1 MKASLPNK
9 NNYISM
15 KNINLLILFMM
26 TNIYAQAQHK
36 LVGQVTNKEGGSIS
50 GATISIENSEIATV
64 SDSIGQF
71 VIPNVGKQKLN
82 LLITA
87 IGYQTLKKTVFTTDS
102 TLLFKLLADNLHL
115 NEVVVSATRYGVN
128 KKEAPVIVQVLGPK
142 LFQATQ
148 SVAMSETLNYQPG
161 VRVEN
166 NCQNC
171 GFSQVRLNG
180 LEGAYSQIL
189 INSRSVFSA
198 LNSVYGLDQLPTSM
212 IDRIEV
218 VRSGGSA
225 LFGANAIA
233 GTINIITKDPVENDW
248 QIKSTNSL
256 IGGQS
261 WDNTIDFN
269 TSFVDEDLITGVT
282 FYGMHRDRQPY
293 DKNDD
298 GFSEIT
304 QLKNTTFGSK
314 AFFKPSEFNKITLDL
329 STIHEFRRGG
339 DQFTKSP
346 HFTAITEQL
355 ETSSLIG
362 GLTYDHYL
370 ANYKQKIS
378 VYASG
383 QKTTRKSFYGGLG
396 DAPTTT
402 DSLRAANSYGDT
414 DDVSFVT
421 GTQYTNSFDEDVFTG
436 GIEFNYNNTNDQIPG
451 YQRIIDQKTK
461 GIGTYAQ
468 YEWKPLAS
476 FKALIGMRYDYIF
489 VDGSYQLQQTERN
502 SQKNFGSWN
511 PRLTILYDIHDNI
524 QFRGGYARGFR
535 APQAFNEDM
544 HVTSIGG
551 KQVFVL
557 IGEHLKTEYSNAYT
571 GSFNFNR
578 NFGNTQTSLLVE
590 GFYTQLNNPFTT
602 VLTSESNDIMIEEMR
617 NGTDAYVY
625 GTNLELNIAPSRVFT
640 LQTGGTIQQ
649 SQFKSPQLIAEAK
662 TGQEAILSKDFLRTP
677 NVYGYLNA
685 NWKATQKFTVDLTGV
700 YTGKMM
706 ISHIQQQIMSLK
718 KTTDFIELN
727 ARLGYT
733 FAIHKDFNLE
743 IFAGVQNM
751 FNAFQKDFDT
761 GANRDSNYI
770 YGPTKPRTLTFG
782 IKIGHFH

>member
-1 MKASLPNK
+1 MH
-9 NNYISM
+9 
-15 KNINLLILFMM
+15 
-26 TNIYAQAQHK
+26 TYAQHTLK
-36 LVGQVTNKEGGSIS
+36 GKINNIEGTAIL
-50 GATISIENSEIATV
+50 GATISIENSNYSTV
-64 SDSIGQF
+64 SDTAGNFIF
-71 VIPNVGKQKLN
+71 PKLDKQKYN
-82 LLITA
+82 VQINA
-87 IGYQTLKKTVFTTDS
+87 IGYQTLKQTVTLTDS
-102 TLLFKLLADNLHL
+102 ILLFTLRKDNLQL
-115 NEVVVSATRYGVN
+115 NEVVVSATRYGVS

-256 IGGQS
+256 IGGSS
-261 WDNTIDFN
+261 WDNTVDFN
-269 TSFVDEDLITGVT
+269 TSYVDEDLKTGVT
-282 FYGMHRDRQPY
+282 FYGMHRNRQPF
-293 DKNDD
+293 DKNKD

-304 QLKNTTFGSK
+304 ELNNTTFGTK
-314 AFFKPSEFNKITLDL
+314 AFFKPSDVNKITVDF
-329 STIHEFRRGG
+329 STIQEFRRGG
-339 DQFTKSP
+339 DQFNKSP

-355 ETSSLIG
+355 ETNSLIG
-362 GLTYDHYL
+362 GITYDHYL
-370 ANYKQKIS
+370 ADYNQKIS
-378 VYASG
+378 AYASG
-383 QKTTRKSFYGGLG
+383 QKTKRKSFYGGLG
-396 DAPTTT
+396 ASPTAV

-414 DDVSFVT
+414 DDISFVT
-421 GTQYTNSFDEDVFTG
+421 GTQYTNNFEEDVFTS
-436 GIEFNYNNTNDQIPG
+436 GIEFTYNKTNDQIPG
-451 YQRIIDQKTK
+451 YQRIIDQNTK

-468 YEWKPLAS
+468 YEWKPMDS

-489 VDGSYQLQQTERN
+489 VDGNYKLQQVERS

-511 PRLTILYDIHDNI
+511 PRLTILYDINSNI

-557 IGEHLKTEYSNAYT
+557 IGENLKTEYSNAYT
-571 GSFNFNR
+571 GSFNFSK

-625 GTNLELNIAPSRVFT
+625 GTNLELNVAPSSVFS
-640 LQTGGTIQQ
+640 LQAGGTIQRSKFQ
-649 SQFKSPQLIAEAK
+649 SEQLIAEAK
-662 TGQEAILSKDFLRTP
+662 PGQEAILSKDFLRTP

-685 NWKATQKFTVDLTGV
+685 NWKATKKFAVDVTGV
-700 YTGKMM
+700 YTGKMK
-706 ISHIQQQIMSLK
+706 ISHIQQDIMTLK
-718 KTTDFIELN
+718 DTRDFIELN
-727 ARLGYT
+727 TRLGYT

-743 IFAGVQNM
+743 LFAGVQNM

-761 GANRDSNYI
+761 GANRDSNYV
-770 YGPTKPRTLTFG
+770 YGPTKPRTITFG
-782 IKIGHFH
+782 VKIGHFH

>member
-1 MKASLPNK
+1 
-9 NNYISM
+9 M
-15 KNINLLILFMM
+15 KNIQLLICFMLISIH
-26 TNIYAQAQHK
+26 TYAQHTLK
-36 LVGQVTNKEGGSIS
+36 GKISNHEGKAIS
-50 GATISIENSEIATV
+50 GATISLENGTHTTV
-64 SDSIGQF
+64 SDTSGNFELQKITGQKQSIQ
-71 VIPNVGKQKLN
+71 IS
-82 LLITA
+82 A
-87 IGYQTLKKTVFTTDS
+87 IGYQTLKQTVLPSDTIIP
-102 TLLFKLLADNLHL
+102 FKLNRDNLHL
-115 NEVVVSATRYGVN
+115 NEVVVSATRYGVS

-256 IGGQS
+256 IGGSS
-261 WDNTIDFN
+261 WDNTVDFN
-269 TSFVDEDLITGVT
+269 TSYVDEDLKTGVT
-282 FYGMHRDRQPY
+282 FYGMHRNRQPF
-293 DKNDD
+293 DKNKD

-304 QLKNTTFGSK
+304 KLNNTTFGTK
-314 AFFKPSEFNKITLDL
+314 AFFKPSDVNKITVDF
-329 STIHEFRRGG
+329 STIQEFRRGG
-339 DQFTKSP
+339 DQFNKAP

-362 GLTYDHYL
+362 GITYDHYL
-370 ANYKQKIS
+370 SDYKQKIS

-383 QKTTRKSFYGGLG
+383 QKTTRKSFYGGLSE
-396 DAPTTT
+396 APTAT

-414 DDVSFVT
+414 DDISFVT
-421 GTQYTNSFDEDVFTG
+421 GTQYTNNFDEDVFTG
-436 GIEFNYNNTNDQIPG
+436 GIEFNYNKTNDQIPG

-468 YEWKPLAS
+468 YEWKPISS

-489 VDGSYQLQQTERN
+489 VDGSYQLQQVERS

-511 PRLTILYDIHDNI
+511 PRLTILYDINNHI

-557 IGEHLKTEYSNAYT
+557 IGEDLKTEYSNAYT
-571 GSFNFNR
+571 GSFNLSR

-602 VLTSESNDIMIEEMR
+602 VLKSESNDIMIEEMR
-617 NGTDAYVY
+617 NGTDAYVF
-625 GTNLELNIAPSRVFT
+625 GTNVELNIAPSSIFS
-640 LQTGGTIQQ
+640 LQAGGTIQRSRFQ
-649 SQFKSPQLIAEAK
+649 AAQLIAEAK
-662 TGQEAILSKDFLRTP
+662 PGQEAIMSKDFLRTP

-685 NWKATQKFTVDLTGV
+685 NWKATEKFAVDVTGV
-700 YTGKMM
+700 YTGDMK
-706 ISHIQQQIMSLK
+706 ISHIQQEIMTLK
-718 KTTDFIELN
+718 NTHDFMELN
-727 ARLGYT
+727 LRLGYT

-743 IFAGVQNM
+743 LFGGVQNM
-751 FNAFQKDFDT
+751 FNAFQKDFDR

-770 YGPTKPRTLTFG
+770 YGPTKPRTITFG

>member
-1 MKASLPNK
+1 ML
-9 NNYISM
+9 IS
-15 KNINLLILFMM
+15 IH
-26 TNIYAQAQHK
+26 TYAQHTLK
-36 LVGQVTNKEGGSIS
+36 GKISNHEGKAIS
-50 GATISIENSEIATV
+50 GATISLENGTHTTV
-64 SDSIGQF
+64 SDTSGNFELQKITGQKQSIQ
-71 VIPNVGKQKLN
+71 IS
-82 LLITA
+82 A
-87 IGYQTLKKTVFTTDS
+87 IGYQTLKQTVLPSDTIIP
-102 TLLFKLLADNLHL
+102 FKLNTDNLHL
-115 NEVVVSATRYGVN
+115 HEVVVSATRYGVS

-256 IGGQS
+256 IGGSS
-261 WDNTIDFN
+261 WDNTVDFN
-269 TSFVDEDLITGVT
+269 TSYVDEDLKTGVT
-282 FYGMHRDRQPY
+282 FYGMHRNRQPF
-293 DKNDD
+293 DRNKD

-304 QLKNTTFGSK
+304 KLNNTTFGTK
-314 AFFKPSEFNKITLDL
+314 AFFKPSDVNKITVDF
-329 STIHEFRRGG
+329 STIQEFRRGG
-339 DQFTKSP
+339 DQFNKAP

-362 GLTYDHYL
+362 GITYDHYL
-370 ANYKQKIS
+370 SDYKQKIS

-396 DAPTTT
+396 EAPTAT

-421 GTQYTNSFDEDVFTG
+421 GTQYTNNFDDDVFTG
-436 GIEFNYNNTNDQIPG
+436 GIEFNYNKTNDQIPG

-468 YEWKPLAS
+468 YEWKPISS

-489 VDGSYQLQQTERN
+489 VDGSYQLQQVERS

-511 PRLTILYDIHDNI
+511 PRLTILYDINNHI

-557 IGEHLKTEYSNAYT
+557 IGEDLKTEYSNAYT
-571 GSFNFNR
+571 GSFNLSR

-602 VLTSESNDIMIEEMR
+602 VLKSESNDIMIEEMR
-617 NGTDAYVY
+617 NGTDAYVF
-625 GTNLELNIAPSRVFT
+625 GTNVELNIAPSSIFS
-640 LQTGGTIQQ
+640 LQAGGTIQRSRFQ
-649 SQFKSPQLIAEAK
+649 SEQLIAEAK
-662 TGQEAILSKDFLRTP
+662 PGQEAIMSKDFLRTP

-685 NWKATQKFTVDLTGV
+685 NWKATEKFAVDVTGV
-700 YTGKMM
+700 YTGDMK
-706 ISHIQQQIMSLK
+706 ISHIQQEIMTLK
-718 KTTDFIELN
+718 NTHDFMELN
-727 ARLGYT
+727 LRLGYT

-743 IFAGVQNM
+743 LFGGVQNM
-751 FNAFQKDFDT
+751 FNAFQKDFDR

-770 YGPTKPRTLTFG
+770 YGPTKPRTITFG

>member
-1 MKASLPNK
+1 
-9 NNYISM
+9 M
-15 KNINLLILFMM
+15 KNIQLLICFMLISIH
-26 TNIYAQAQHK
+26 TYAQHTLK
-36 LVGQVTNKEGGSIS
+36 GKISNHEGKAIS
-50 GATISIENSEIATV
+50 GATISLENGTHTTV
-64 SDSIGQF
+64 SDTSGNFELQKITGQKQSIQ
-71 VIPNVGKQKLN
+71 IS
-82 LLITA
+82 A
-87 IGYQTLKKTVFTTDS
+87 IGYQTLKQTVLPSDTIIP
-102 TLLFKLLADNLHL
+102 FKLNTDNLHL
-115 NEVVVSATRYGVN
+115 NEVVVSATRYGVS

-256 IGGQS
+256 IGGSS
-261 WDNTIDFN
+261 WDNTVDFN
-269 TSFVDEDLITGVT
+269 TSYVDEDLKTGVT
-282 FYGMHRDRQPY
+282 FYGMHRNRQPF
-293 DKNDD
+293 DKNKD

-304 QLKNTTFGSK
+304 KLNNTTFGTK
-314 AFFKPSEFNKITLDL
+314 AFFKPSDVNKITVDF
-329 STIHEFRRGG
+329 STIQEFRRGG
-339 DQFTKSP
+339 DQFNKAP

-362 GLTYDHYL
+362 GITYDHYL
-370 ANYKQKIS
+370 SDYKQKIS

-396 DAPTTT
+396 EAPTAT

-421 GTQYTNSFDEDVFTG
+421 GTQYTNNFDDDVFTG
-436 GIEFNYNNTNDQIPG
+436 GIEFNYNKTNDQIPG

-468 YEWKPLAS
+468 YEWKPISS

-489 VDGSYQLQQTERN
+489 VDGSYQLQQVERS

-511 PRLTILYDIHDNI
+511 PRLTILYDINNNI

-557 IGEHLKTEYSNAYT
+557 IGEDLKTEYSNAYT
-571 GSFNFNR
+571 GSFNLSR

-602 VLTSESNDIMIEEMR
+602 VLKSESNDIMIEEMR
-617 NGTDAYVY
+617 NGTDAYVF
-625 GTNLELNIAPSRVFT
+625 GTNVELNIAPSSIFS
-640 LQTGGTIQQ
+640 LQAGGTIQRSRFQ
-649 SQFKSPQLIAEAK
+649 SEQLIAEAK
-662 TGQEAILSKDFLRTP
+662 PGQEAIMSKDFLRTP

-685 NWKATQKFTVDLTGV
+685 NWKATERFAVDVTGV
-700 YTGKMM
+700 YTGDMK
-706 ISHIQQQIMSLK
+706 ISHIQQEIMTLK
-718 KTTDFIELN
+718 NTHDFMELN
-727 ARLGYT
+727 LRFGYT

-743 IFAGVQNM
+743 LFGGVQNM
-751 FNAFQKDFDT
+751 FNAFQKDFDR

-770 YGPTKPRTLTFG
+770 YGPTKPRTITFG

>member
-1 MKASLPNK
+1 
-9 NNYISM
+9 M
-15 KNINLLILFMM
+15 KNIQLLICFMLISIH
-26 TNIYAQAQHK
+26 TYAQHTLK
-36 LVGQVTNKEGGSIS
+36 GKISNHEGKAIS
-50 GATISIENSEIATV
+50 GATISLENGTHTTV
-64 SDSIGQF
+64 SDTSGNFELQKITGQKQSIQ
-71 VIPNVGKQKLN
+71 IS
-82 LLITA
+82 A
-87 IGYQTLKKTVFTTDS
+87 IGYQTLKQTVLPSDTIIP
-102 TLLFKLLADNLHL
+102 FKLNADNLHL
-115 NEVVVSATRYGVN
+115 HEVVVSATRYGVS

-256 IGGQS
+256 IGGSS
-261 WDNTIDFN
+261 WDNTVDFN
-269 TSFVDEDLITGVT
+269 TSYVDEDLKTGVT
-282 FYGMHRDRQPY
+282 FYGMHRNRQPF
-293 DKNDD
+293 DKNKD

-304 QLKNTTFGSK
+304 KLNNTTFGTK
-314 AFFKPSEFNKITLDL
+314 AFFKPSDVNKITVDF
-329 STIHEFRRGG
+329 STIQEFRRGG
-339 DQFTKSP
+339 DQFNKAP

-362 GLTYDHYL
+362 GITYDHYL
-370 ANYKQKIS
+370 SDYKQKIS

-383 QKTTRKSFYGGLG
+383 QKATRKSFYGGLSE
-396 DAPTTT
+396 APTAT

-414 DDVSFVT
+414 DDISFVT
-421 GTQYTNSFDEDVFTG
+421 GTQYTNNFDEDVFTG
-436 GIEFNYNNTNDQIPG
+436 GIEFNYNKTNDQIPG

-468 YEWKPLAS
+468 YEWKPISS

-489 VDGSYQLQQTERN
+489 VDGSYQLQQVERS

-511 PRLTILYDIHDNI
+511 PRLTILYDINNNI

-557 IGEHLKTEYSNAYT
+557 IGEDLKTEYSNAYT
-571 GSFNFNR
+571 GSFNLSR

-602 VLTSESNDIMIEEMR
+602 VLKSESNDIMIEEMR
-617 NGTDAYVY
+617 NGTDAYVF
-625 GTNLELNIAPSRVFT
+625 GTNVELNIAPSSIFS
-640 LQTGGTIQQ
+640 LQAGGTIQRSRFQ
-649 SQFKSPQLIAEAK
+649 SEQLIAEAK
-662 TGQEAILSKDFLRTP
+662 PGQEAIMSKDFLRTP

-685 NWKATQKFTVDLTGV
+685 NWKATERFAVDVTGV
-700 YTGKMM
+700 YTGDMK
-706 ISHIQQQIMSLK
+706 ISHIQQEIMTLK
-718 KTTDFIELN
+718 NTHDFMELN
-727 ARLGYT
+727 LRLGYT

-743 IFAGVQNM
+743 LFGGVQNM
-751 FNAFQKDFDT
+751 FNAFQKDFDR

-770 YGPTKPRTLTFG
+770 YGPTKPRTITFG

>member
-1 MKASLPNK
+1 
-9 NNYISM
+9 M
-15 KNINLLILFMM
+15 KNINLLVLLMIMINM
-26 TNIYAQAQHK
+26 YTYAQHTLK
-36 LVGQVTNKEGGSIS
+36 GKVINNEGTAIS
-50 GATISIENSEIATV
+50 GATISIENGDQITF
-64 SDSIGQF
+64 SDTSGNFVFQELDKQRQSIQF
-71 VIPNVGKQKLN
+71 KAV
-82 LLITA
+82 
-87 IGYQTLKKTVFTTDS
+87 GYQTLKQTIFLTDS
-102 TLLFKLLADNLHL
+102 TVHFRLNTDNLHL
-115 NEVVVSATRYGVN
+115 NEVVVSATRYGVS

-233 GTINIITKDPVENDW
+233 GTINIITKEPVENDW

-256 IGGQS
+256 IGGSS
-261 WDNTIDFN
+261 WDNTVDFN
-269 TSFVDEDLITGVT
+269 TSYVDEDLKTGVT
-282 FYGMHRDRQPY
+282 FYGMHRNRQPY
-293 DKNDD
+293 DKNKD

-304 QLKNTTFGSK
+304 ELNNTTFGTK
-314 AFFKPSEFNKITLDL
+314 AFFKPSDVNKITVDF
-329 STIHEFRRGG
+329 STVQEFRRGG
-339 DQFTKSP
+339 DQFNKSP

-355 ETSSLIG
+355 ETNSLIG

-370 ANYKQKIS
+370 ADYKQKIS

-396 DAPTTT
+396 ESPTAV
-402 DSLRAANSYGDT
+402 DSLRAANSYGNT
-414 DDVSFVT
+414 DDASFVT
-421 GTQYTNSFDEDVFTG
+421 GTQYTNNFEDDVFTA

-461 GIGTYAQ
+461 GLGTYAQ
-468 YEWKPLAS
+468 YEWKPLAA
-476 FKALIGMRYDYIF
+476 FKALIGMRYDHVF
-489 VDGSYQLQQTERN
+489 VDGQYHLQDVER
-502 SQKNFGSWN
+502 SSKKNFGSWN
-511 PRLTILYDIHDNI
+511 PRLTILYDINNSI

-557 IGEHLKTEYSNAYT
+557 IGENLKTEYSNAYT
-571 GSFNFNR
+571 GSLNFNK
-578 NFGNTQTSLLVE
+578 NFGTTQTSLLVE

-602 VLTSESNDIMIEEMR
+602 ILTSESNDIMIEEMR
-617 NGTDAYVY
+617 NGTDAHVF
-625 GTNLELNIAPSRVFT
+625 GTNLELNIAPSGVFT
-640 LQTGGTIQQ
+640 FQAGGTIQR
-649 SQFKSPQLIAEAK
+649 SQFQSAQLIAEAK

-685 NWKATQKFTVDLTGV
+685 NWKATKKFAVDVTGV
-700 YTGKMM
+700 YTGKMK
-706 ISHIQQQIMSLK
+706 ISHIQQEIMSLK
-718 KTTDFIELN
+718 NTVDFMELN
-727 ARLGYT
+727 TRLGYT
-733 FAIHKDFNLE
+733 FAVHKDFNLE
-743 IFAGVQNM
+743 LFAGVQNM
-751 FNAFQKDFDT
+751 FNAFQKDFDS
-761 GANRDSNYI
+761 GANRDSNYV
-770 YGPTKPRTLTFG
+770 YGPTKPRTITFG

>member
-1 MKASLPNK
+1 
-9 NNYISM
+9 M
-15 KNINLLILFMM
+15 KNIQLLICFMLISIH
-26 TNIYAQAQHK
+26 TYAQHSLK
-36 LVGQVTNKEGGSIS
+36 GKISNHEGKAIS
-50 GATISIENSEIATV
+50 GATISLENGTHTTV
-64 SDSIGQF
+64 SDTSGNFELQKITGQKQSIQ
-71 VIPNVGKQKLN
+71 IS
-82 LLITA
+82 A
-87 IGYQTLKKTVFTTDS
+87 IGYQTLKQTVLPSDTIIP
-102 TLLFKLLADNLHL
+102 FKLNTDNLHL
-115 NEVVVSATRYGVN
+115 HEVVVSATRYGVS

-256 IGGQS
+256 IGGSS
-261 WDNTIDFN
+261 WDNTVDFN
-269 TSFVDEDLITGVT
+269 TSYVDEDLKTGVT
-282 FYGMHRDRQPY
+282 FYGMHRNRQPF
-293 DKNDD
+293 DKNKD

-304 QLKNTTFGSK
+304 KLNNTTFGTK
-314 AFFKPSEFNKITLDL
+314 AFFKPSDFNKITVDF
-329 STIHEFRRGG
+329 STIQEFRRGG
-339 DQFTKSP
+339 DQFNKAP

-362 GLTYDHYL
+362 GITYDHYL
-370 ANYKQKIS
+370 SDYKQKIS

-396 DAPTTT
+396 EAPTAT

-414 DDVSFVT
+414 DDISFVT
-421 GTQYTNSFDEDVFTG
+421 GTQYTNNFDEDVFTG
-436 GIEFNYNNTNDQIPG
+436 GIEFNYNKTNDQIPG

-468 YEWKPLAS
+468 YEWKPISS

-489 VDGSYQLQQTERN
+489 VDGSYQLQQVERS

-511 PRLTILYDIHDNI
+511 PRLTILYDINNNI

-557 IGEHLKTEYSNAYT
+557 IGEDLKTEYSNAYT
-571 GSFNFNR
+571 GSFNLSR
-578 NFGNTQTSLLVE
+578 NFENTQTSLLVE

-602 VLTSESNDIMIEEMR
+602 VLKSESNDIMIEEMR
-617 NGTDAYVY
+617 NGTDAYVF
-625 GTNLELNIAPSRVFT
+625 GTNVELNIAPSSIFS
-640 LQTGGTIQQ
+640 LQAGGTIQRSRFQ
-649 SQFKSPQLIAEAK
+649 SEQLIAEAK
-662 TGQEAILSKDFLRTP
+662 PGQEAIMSKDFLRTP

-685 NWKATQKFTVDLTGV
+685 NWKATERFAVDVTGV
-700 YTGKMM
+700 YTGDMK
-706 ISHIQQQIMSLK
+706 ISHIQQEIMTLK
-718 KTTDFIELN
+718 NTHDFMELN
-727 ARLGYT
+727 LRLGYT

-743 IFAGVQNM
+743 LFGGVQNM
-751 FNAFQKDFDT
+751 FNAFQKDFDR

-770 YGPTKPRTLTFG
+770 YGPTKPRTITFG

>member
-1 MKASLPNK
+1 
-9 NNYISM
+9 M
-15 KNINLLILFMM
+15 KNIQLLICFMLISIH
-26 TNIYAQAQHK
+26 TYAQHTLK
-36 LVGQVTNKEGGSIS
+36 GKIINHEGKAIS
-50 GATISIENSEIATV
+50 GATISLENGTHTTA
-64 SDSIGQF
+64 SDTSGNFELQKITGQKQSIQ
-71 VIPNVGKQKLN
+71 IS
-82 LLITA
+82 A
-87 IGYQTLKKTVFTTDS
+87 IGYQTLKQTVLPSDTIIP
-102 TLLFKLLADNLHL
+102 FKLNTDNLHL
-115 NEVVVSATRYGVN
+115 HEVVVSATRYGVS

-256 IGGQS
+256 IGGSS
-261 WDNTIDFN
+261 WDNTVDFN
-269 TSFVDEDLITGVT
+269 TSYVDEDLKTGVT
-282 FYGMHRDRQPY
+282 FYGMHRNRQPF
-293 DKNDD
+293 DKNKD

-304 QLKNTTFGSK
+304 KLKNTTFGTK
-314 AFFKPSEFNKITLDL
+314 AFFKPSDVNKITVDF
-329 STIHEFRRGG
+329 STIQEFRRGG
-339 DQFTKSP
+339 DQFNKAP

-362 GLTYDHYL
+362 GITYDHYL
-370 ANYKQKIS
+370 SDYKQKIS

-396 DAPTTT
+396 EAPTAT

-421 GTQYTNSFDEDVFTG
+421 GTQYTNNFDEDVFTG
-436 GIEFNYNNTNDQIPG
+436 GIEFNYNKTNDQIPG

-468 YEWKPLAS
+468 YEWKPISS

-489 VDGSYQLQQTERN
+489 VDGNYQLQQVERS

-511 PRLTILYDIHDNI
+511 PRLTILYDINNNI

-557 IGEHLKTEYSNAYT
+557 IGQDLKTEYSNAYT
-571 GSFNFNR
+571 GSFNLSR

-602 VLTSESNDIMIEEMR
+602 VLKSESNDIMIEEMR
-617 NGTDAYVY
+617 NGTDAYVF
-625 GTNLELNIAPSRVFT
+625 GTNVELNIAPSSIFS
-640 LQTGGTIQQ
+640 LQAGGTIQRSRFQ
-649 SQFKSPQLIAEAK
+649 AAQLIAEAK
-662 TGQEAILSKDFLRTP
+662 PGQEAIMSKDFLRTP

-685 NWKATQKFTVDLTGV
+685 NWKATEKFAVDVTGV
-700 YTGKMM
+700 YTGDMK
-706 ISHIQQQIMSLK
+706 ISHIQQEIMTLK
-718 KTTDFIELN
+718 NTHDFMELN
-727 ARLGYT
+727 LRLGYT

-743 IFAGVQNM
+743 LFGGVQNM
-751 FNAFQKDFDT
+751 FNAFQKDFDR

-770 YGPTKPRTLTFG
+770 YGPTKPRTITFG